1 MKKLSTILL
10 TLALMLTLVSPAAAA
25 SSPALL
31 MEGSGKVRL
40 TLQNL
45 GGREV
50 NSVQLELTL
59 SGDYSQVSFTAS
71 NATSGSYSR
80 CKAETAGDQTR
91 ITIYVDSLRTLNQS
105 GTVSLGT
112 LTLGSGYSAPGSAR
126 LTILDRGLEPAD
138 SGRTIP
144 VRSAAGTGT
153 GGGGASVYAVRAV
166 STGRGRVSVSPER
179 AERGETVT
187 ITTRPESGC
196 QLSELSATSGGRRLQ
211 LNDQGSGKFTFTMPG
226 ADVEVWAAF
235 TAVSPAALPFADVK
249 EGVWFHDAVEYAYEN
264 GLMSGTSAT
273 TFGPD
278 LPTSRG
284 MIVTILYRLAGAP
297 ASGPSSFTDVAD
309 GQYYAK
315 AVSWAATNGVV
326 SGYGNGRFGPN
337 DPITREQMAVIL
349 RGYARLNGKDVSAQA
364 DLSGYQDEKDISAYA
379 LESMRW
385 ASAKGLING
394 TSAVTLTP
402 AGTATRAQAAVI
414 FRGFCETVMSDS

>member
-1 MKKLSTILL
+1 MKKLSTIFL

-25 SSPALL
+25 NGPTLL
-31 MEGSGKVRL
+31 MEGSGNVRL

-45 GGREV
+45 GNQEV

-59 SGDYSQVSFTAS
+59 SGDYSQASFTAGS
-71 NATSGSYSR
+71 ATAGSYSR
-80 CKAETAGDQTR
+80 CKAETAGGQTQ

-112 LTLGSGYSAPGSAR
+112 LTLGSGYSAPSSAR
-126 LTILDRGLEPAD
+126 LTILDRGLELAD

-144 VRSAAGTGT
+144 VRSASGT
-153 GGGGASVYAVRAV
+153 GGSSSSVYVVRAV
-166 STGRGRVSVSPER
+166 STGRGRVSVSPNR

-187 ITTRPESGC
+187 ITTRPDSGF
-196 QLSELSATSGGRRLQ
+196 QLSELSATGGGRQLQ
-211 LNDQGSGKFTFTMPG
+211 LNDQGSGKFRFTMPG
-226 ADVEVWAAF
+226 ADVEVRAVF
-235 TAVSPAALPFADVK
+235 TGDDPVALPFTDVK

-264 GLMSGTSAT
+264 GLMSGVSAT
-273 TFGPD
+273 SFGPD

-284 MIVTILYRLAGAP
+284 MIVAILYRLAGSP

-315 AVSWAATNGVV
+315 AVSWAAANGVV
-326 SGYGNGRFGPN
+326 NGYGNGRFGPD

-364 DLSGYQDEKDISAYA
+364 DLSGYLDEKDVSAYA

-385 ASAKGLING
+385 ASAEGLING

-414 FRGFCETVMSDS
+414 FRGFCETIMSDS

>member
-1 MKKLSTILL
+1 
-10 TLALMLTLVSPAAAA
+10 MLFRS
-25 SSPALL
+25 
-31 MEGSGKVRL
+31 
-40 TLQNL
+40 
-45 GGREV
+45 
-50 NSVQLELTL
+50 TL
-59 SGDYSQVSFTAS
+59 SGDYSQASFTAGS
-71 NATSGSYSR
+71 ATAGSYSR
-80 CKAETAGDQTR
+80 CKAETAGGQTQ

-112 LTLGSGYSAPGSAR
+112 LTLGSGYSAPSSAR
-126 LTILDRGLEPAD
+126 LTILDRGLELAD

-144 VRSAAGTGT
+144 VRSASGT
-153 GGGGASVYAVRAV
+153 GGSSSSVYVVRAV
-166 STGRGRVSVSPER
+166 STGRGRVSVSPNR

-187 ITTRPESGC
+187 ITTRPDSGF
-196 QLSELSATSGGRRLQ
+196 QLSELSATGGGRQLQ
-211 LNDQGSGKFTFTMPG
+211 LNDQGSGKFRFTMPG
-226 ADVEVWAAF
+226 ADVEVRAVF
-235 TAVSPAALPFADVK
+235 TGDDPVALPFTDVK

-264 GLMSGTSAT
+264 GLMSGVSAT
-273 TFGPD
+273 SFGPD

-284 MIVTILYRLAGAP
+284 MIVAILYRLAGSP

-315 AVSWAATNGVV
+315 AVSWAAANGVV
-326 SGYGNGRFGPN
+326 NGYGNGRFGPD

-364 DLSGYQDEKDISAYA
+364 DLSGYLDEKDVSAYA

-385 ASAKGLING
+385 ASAEGLING

-414 FRGFCETVMSDS
+414 FRGFCETIMSDS